1 MDIEAAFSKRGNKV
15 TPEQSK
21 KITDAALLITALI
34 IVGGGF
40 AALFALQK

>member
-21 KITDAALLITALI
+21 KITDAALVILAIML
-34 IVGGGF
+34 VVGGF
-40 AALFALQK
+40 AGFFALQK